1 MNFCPQCGQALQPR
15 QIDGHSR
22 DCCVAEGCG
31 FIAWNNPTP
40 VIAVLVEYQG
50 KVLLARNAAWN
61 EGMFSVIT
69 GYLEAGETPEE
80 CALRELGEEL
90 GLTGRI
96 VSTIGHYAF
105 TQKNQLILAFHVE
118 AEGEI
123 KLNEELAEFRL
134 VPKEILKPWNLGTGL
149 AVRDWLV
156 SQGLSAELYPFQTS
170 SLKTLESDLSGEEQ

>member
-1 MNFCPQCGQALQPR
+1 MNFCPQCGQPLQSR
-15 QIDGHSR
+15 QIDGHNR
-22 DCCVAEGCG
+22 DFCSAEGCG

-40 VIAVLVEYQG
+40 VIAVLVEYDG

-80 CALRELGEEL
+80 CALRDLGEEL
-90 GLTGRI
+90 GLTGHI

-105 TQKNQLILAFHVE
+105 PQKNQLILAFHVL

-123 KLNEELAEFRL
+123 KLNEELAEFKL
-134 VPKEILKPWNLGTGL
+134 LPKEKLKPWNFGTGL

-156 SQGLSAELYPFQTS
+156 SQGLSGELYPLQS
-170 SLKTLESDLSGEEQ
+170 STLKTLEKDCSGEKK